1 MRAPKGPLARISARN
16 VESVQAEIAQEK
28 AASLARVATR
38 LVDAVTRLEEHDA
51 APASGPEERARLV
64 SAAGEAL
71 WYFVVQREACGLR
84 GMDGVLRDF
93 RVPCEVH
100 LRMGPRSTTQP
111 RGGGA

>member
-1 MRAPKGPLARISARN
+1 MRAPKGPLARISERN

-38 LVDAVTRLEEHDA
+38 LLDAITRLEKHDA
-51 APASGPEERARLV
+51 APGSGPEVRADLV

-71 WYFVVQREACGLR
+71 WYYVVQREACGLR

-93 RVPCEVH
+93 RVPREVH
-100 LRMGPRSTTQP
+100 LRMGPKSAQP
-111 RGGGA
+111 RGEG